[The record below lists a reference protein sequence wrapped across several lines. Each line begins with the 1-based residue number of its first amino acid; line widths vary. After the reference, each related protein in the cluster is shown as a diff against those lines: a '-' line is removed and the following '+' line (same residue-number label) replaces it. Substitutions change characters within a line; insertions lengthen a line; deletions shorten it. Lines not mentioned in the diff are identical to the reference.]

1 MALTESFVRS
11 KIRAIRSGPGSGVA
25 AKATVGGRAYS
36 VLKLGLEAD
45 RQLELYGRVD
55 AVSASFQ
62 FIVSEIA
69 FDPAKEKQLRHDD
82 TTYNIVG
89 YRYDAQKVNVTLDVG
104 GRYGRG

>member
-1 MALTESFVRS
+1 MALTSSFVRS

-36 VLKLGLEAD
+36 ALKLGLEAD

-62 FIVSEIA
+62 FVVSEIA
-69 FDPAKEKQLRHDD
+69 FDPKKEKTLRHESA
-82 TTYNIVG
+82 TYAIVG
-89 YRYDAQKVNVTLDVG
+89 YRYDAQRVNVTIDVG
-104 GRYGRG
+104 NPEVR